1 MVGSMRTRTKAP
13 PKVAPTTTAVD
24 ADNLPAIMPAGDK
37 RPPSRGADA
46 YDRRVKE
53 ASREYAIK
61 AIHMLGSMIND
72 ENITP
77 QARIAAARELISL
90 AAPKLRGKSDG
101 ERSGKLTNFQKRE
114 VIDALKEAAAAA
126 RKRTVTLEARV
137 VEAREPT
144 CEDANSP

>member
-1 MVGSMRTRTKAP
+1 MLDTMRRPKNSPQAIAP
-13 PKVAPTTTAVD
+13 AD
-24 ADNLPAIMPAGDK
+24 ANLPLIMPAGDK
-37 RPPSRGADA
+37 RPPSRAADA

-53 ASREYAIK
+53 ASRQYALD

-72 ENITP
+72 KNVTP

-101 ERSGKLTNFQKRE
+101 EKVGKLTNSQKRE
-114 VIDALKEAAAAA
+114 VIDALKDAAAAA

-137 VEAREPT
+137 VEPVDAT
-144 CEDANSP
+144 CKDANSS

>member
-1 MVGSMRTRTKAP
+1 MRARTKTPPCTPAP
-13 PKVAPTTTAVD
+13 PD
-24 ADNLPAIMPAGDK
+24 AQPPAIMPAALHV
-37 RPPSRGADA
+37 PPSRGADA

-77 QARIAAARELISL
+77 AARIAAARELISL

-101 ERSGKLTNFQKRE
+101 DRSGKLTNSQKRE
-114 VIDALKEAAAAA
+114 VIDALKDAAAAA

-137 VEAREPT
+137 VDAQEPT
-144 CEDANSP
+144 CEEPNSP